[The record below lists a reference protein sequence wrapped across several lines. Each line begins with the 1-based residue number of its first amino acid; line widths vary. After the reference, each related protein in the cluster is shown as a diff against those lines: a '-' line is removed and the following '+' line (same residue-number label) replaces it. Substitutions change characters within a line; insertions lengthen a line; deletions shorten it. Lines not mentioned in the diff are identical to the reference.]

1 MDPSPSARGA
11 LAASAPG
18 PGPALAASRRRWVA
32 AFWGYIAVLAT
43 ISLAAYLRLLPRE
56 SGPLSLPHVDTVL
69 HFVFLGGASYLSH
82 RALGG
87 RREQV
92 GPLGVPLGPF
102 IVALVSVFDECFQAF
117 VPVRTFSLLDMAA
130 NLSGVVTFGWL
141 AERAIRAQGERAAPP
156 SP

>member
-1 MDPSPSARGA
+1 MEPGGSPKGA
-11 LAASAPG
+11 LAAPATATAPH
-18 PGPALAASRRRWVA
+18 RRRWIA

-56 SGPLSLPHVDTVL
+56 TGPLSLPHVDTVL
-69 HFVFLGGASYLSH
+69 HFMFLGGASYLSH

-87 RREQV
+87 RRDQV
-92 GPLGVPLGPF
+92 GRFAVPIGPF
-102 IVALVSVFDECFQAF
+102 IVALVSVADECFQAF

-141 AERAIRAQGERAAPP
+141 AERAIRPRGGRAAPP